1 MLTRHSILIDNS
13 LTNPPEISVVLT
25 VYNQEKI
32 IEKVLNGIIV
42 NSSLKIDL
50 IIIDDAS
57 SDNTN
62 KVIRNIVATLKE
74 KNVENIAMIRLI
86 KNKISRFETFCDDL
100 GIRICSCETVI
111 LIQSDMIISEF
122 GFDKKMSSALSAYSD
137 LIALSSRG
145 VITLE
150 PILSHY
156 RITLGSDLAPAK
168 SYLKFGLNLLF
179 KLFFK
184 SRKPLEVSKVVDQK
198 INDVD
203 SYFLKNGS
211 IEISSFLPLG
221 EDPRKIYIGQSIYRG
236 PIILSKWKYLEI
248 GGFNKK
254 GFFQGFDD
262 HGLSVSAF
270 LLKKYRVGYV
280 YISYLSPR
288 EFSTTSKKRSFL
300 QSFLLYFNL
309 LRIKPEFNVL
319 KKMLKEN
326 EFKNFQMNEIRTF

>member
-1 MLTRHSILIDNS
+1 M
-13 LTNPPEISVVLT
+13 
-25 VYNQEKI
+25 
-32 IEKVLNGIIV
+32 
-42 NSSLKIDL
+42 
-50 IIIDDAS
+50 
-57 SDNTN
+57 
-62 KVIRNIVATLKE
+62 
-74 KNVENIAMIRLI
+74 I

-111 LIQSDMIISEF
+111 LIQSDMIINEV

-150 PILSHY
+150 QILSHY

-211 IEISSFLPLG
+211 IEISSFLPLR
-221 EDPRKIYIGQSIYRG
+221 EDPRKIYIGESIYRG
-236 PIILSKWKYLEI
+236 PIILSKLKYLEI

-262 HGLSVSAF
+262 
-270 LLKKYRVGYV
+270 
-280 YISYLSPR
+280 P
-288 EFSTTSKKRSFL
+288 
-300 QSFLLYFNL
+300 
-309 LRIKPEFNVL
+309 
-319 KKMLKEN
+319 
-326 EFKNFQMNEIRTF
+326 